1 MSHLNLQQT
10 YDISRILRTL
20 LPVSNLALTLQNVLG
35 HKEEYS
41 LELGDKLKCKLQILG
56 YFKVIKGKKSS
67 EYVSEKPRRQ
77 RKNISGREEMGRMI
91 FQSQCENESE
101 TPDFMALNESINLK
115 RYTHPYVYCSITY
128 NS

>member
-35 HKEEYS
+35 HKEESS

-56 YFKVIKGKKSS
+56 ISKSSKENKSS
-67 EYVSEKPRRQ
+67 ECVSERPRSQ

-101 TPDFMALNESINLK
+101 TPDFVLGDQIFQE
-115 RYTHPYVYCSITY
+115 
-128 NS
+128 

>member
-56 YFKVIKGKKSS
+56 YFNVIKGKKSS

-101 TPDFMALNESINLK
+101 TPDFMVGDQIFQE
-115 RYTHPYVYCSITY
+115 
-128 NS
+128 